1 MSYRQ
6 YNEINVLCFQTKL
19 YKCNMTCDDDEDDV
33 LILKVKYELVWCIGA
48 VSYKNTKK
56 KNIY

>member
-1 MSYRQ
+1 
-6 YNEINVLCFQTKL
+6 
-19 YKCNMTCDDDEDDV
+19 MTCDDDEDDV

-56 KNIY
+56 EEYLLKIYGKNNTKL